1 MALLRS
7 ELTQAAAIS
16 NAAAEKFWEES
27 ALRQDNSRLWTN
39 VGAAT
44 PEAAL
49 QTLLWSLSNSNCNYA
64 TGLFELEIIGPASP
78 FASKVIHGNMADHIR
93 EDIMPEWSTNLQAME
108 IISAEPI
115 GSDDVELKL
124 WKTTRDGNRTKR
136 RAKLRRV
143 GDQWKFVIL
152 ASSEA
157 DAEHVHFQF
166 PFGVPADSE

>member
-1 MALLRS
+1 
-7 ELTQAAAIS
+7 
-16 NAAAEKFWEES
+16 
-27 ALRQDNSRLWTN
+27 
-39 VGAAT
+39 
-44 PEAAL
+44 
-49 QTLLWSLSNSNCNYA
+49 
-64 TGLFELEIIGPASP
+64 
-78 FASKVIHGNMADHIR
+78 MADHIR